1 MVSAVSIRTD
11 ARNAE
16 CVYLHPKYARLLADH
31 GLSHAETLFATQ
43 AGVALRRLPTRENWR
58 LSVIGHD
65 GRAKTLYLKKH
76 HTRTWL
82 TRARAWLGWL
92 PPVTPARQEAERTIE
107 LDRLGIP
114 TMTVAAFAERL
125 RDDGTLIGAFLT
137 EELAGFE
144 QLDLFL
150 TRRFS
155 SRADGALRTL
165 ILACADVARR
175 FHQHGFN
182 HRDFYTCHFFIREAE
197 QNPGAFAVHLIDL
210 QRVQHWPRGFRRRWI
225 VKDLA
230 QLAYSTPRHLISKA
244 DRLRFFKAYSQ
255 VARLNWRGRMMIRSV
270 LRREAALRRKHGPY
284 RPEWESLASGLE
296 VRSFPNSHL
305 PEAA

>member
-1 MVSAVSIRTD
+1 MSAVSMRTD

-31 GLSHAETLFATQ
+31 GLSHAEPLFATQ
-43 AGVALRRLPTRENWR
+43 AGEALRRLPTRENWR
-58 LSVIGHD
+58 LSLIGHD
-65 GRAKTLYLKKH
+65 GKSKTLYLKKH
-76 HTRTWL
+76 HSRTWL
-82 TRARAWLGWL
+82 TRTRAWLGWL
-92 PPVTPARQEAERTIE
+92 PPVTPARQEAQRTIE
-107 LDRLGIP
+107 LERLGIP

-125 RDDGTLIGAFLT
+125 RGDGTLIGAFLT

-150 TRRFS
+150 TQRFAC
-155 SRADGALRTL
+155 REDPELRPL
-165 ILACADVARR
+165 ILTCADVARR
-175 FHQHGFN
+175 FHKQGFN
-182 HRDFYTCHFFIREAE
+182 HRDFYTCHFFIRESDRA
-197 QNPGAFAVHLIDL
+197 PGEFAVHLIDL
-210 QRVQHWPRGFRRRWI
+210 QRVQHWPKGLRRRWI

-230 QLAYSTPRHLISKA
+230 QLAYSTPRHLISRT

-255 VARLNWRGRMMIRSV
+255 VARLNWRGRMLIRSV

-284 RPEWESLASGLE
+284 RPEWEIAASGLA
-296 VRSFPNSHL
+296 VCSSSNSHI